1 METFR
6 KALDRCC
13 TLGGGVSAKGAGQSG
28 TSADI
33 YIYGVIGSNKLN
45 ANTVQQAIS
54 KAGDVDV
61 LNVHLNTFGG
71 TFADGLAIY
80 NTLKNQSAYVVVRV
94 MGYALSMGSVIM
106 LAADDV
112 QCVENGL
119 IMIHRAQG
127 LTFGNVDDHFK
138 TIEVLD
144 KHEAIMCPVY
154 LAKMGITES
163 ALDDL
168 LSAETWYTARE
179 AKDAGLVDTI
189 INAVKID
196 EAEANAGDSGFDV
209 VSSYRDRSRLPEQFR
224 RSFFAA

>member
-1 METFR
+1 MSLSFR
-6 KALDRCC
+6 DSLDSFC
-13 TLGGGVSAKGAGQSG
+13 TLTATTAKEAKPSG

-33 YIYGVIGSNKLN
+33 YLYGVIGGNKVN
-45 ANTVQQAIS
+45 AHMVQQAIS
-54 KAGDVDV
+54 KAGDIDV

-80 NTLKNQSAYVVVRV
+80 NTLKNQSAYVVVKV

-112 QCVENGL
+112 QCAENGL

-127 LTFGNVDDHFK
+127 LTFGDVDDHFK
-138 TIEVLD
+138 AIEVLD
-144 KHEAIMCPVY
+144 KHEAVMNPVY
-154 LAKMGITES
+154 LEKMGITETK
-163 ALDDL
+163 LNEL

-179 AKDAGLVDTI
+179 AKEAGLVDTI

-196 EAEANAGDSGFDV
+196 EEEANAGASGLDV

-224 RSFFAA
+224 RSLFAA